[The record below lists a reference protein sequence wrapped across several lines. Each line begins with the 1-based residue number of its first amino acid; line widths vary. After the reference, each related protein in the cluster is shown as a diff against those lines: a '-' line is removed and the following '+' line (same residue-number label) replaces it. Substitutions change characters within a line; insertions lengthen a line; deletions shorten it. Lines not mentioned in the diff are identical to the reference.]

1 MSAFLGLDIGGSG
14 IKYGWG
20 NQEVLHHFASMPIGT
35 KTLEHFQQVVASIL
49 EAADR
54 AIGLSNLKAI
64 GIGSPGT
71 IDLNTG
77 KTTGV
82 NPNLPFWTD
91 HSPAELI
98 PLELNIP
105 VFFDNDANLMAL
117 AEALHYNSSHALGV
131 TIGSGIG
138 GGLVLNGALYHGAH
152 GFAGEF
158 GHVCMV
164 EDGILCNC
172 GRPGCLEAY
181 ASVDG
186 IRRRLAAQDT
196 ALATYELAE
205 LLKLQDSRVIR
216 LVSEGSS
223 MLVTAIVNIVTMLDL
238 DCVII
243 GGGAMDA
250 NMYDITVMEK
260 DIIRHLPVAN
270 TGKVRIL
277 KAFHGNKAGVIG
289 ALQLAEQGISNT
301 WERNLHLDNSIR
313 VKG

>member
-1 MSAFLGLDIGGSG
+1 MSAYLGLDIGGSS
-14 IKYGWG
+14 IKFGWRFPKG
-20 NQEVLHHFASMPIGT
+20 LRYFASMPITT
-35 KTLEHFQQVVASIL
+35 KDMEHVKQVVARIL

-54 AIGLSNLKAI
+54 EIGLSNLSAI

-77 KTTGV
+77 KLTGV

-91 HSPAELI
+91 HSPVELI
-98 PLELNIP
+98 PPDLNIP

-117 AEALHYNSSHALGV
+117 AEARHYNSSHALGV

-164 EDGILCNC
+164 EDGISCNC

-186 IRRRLAAQDT
+186 IRRRLAALDT
-196 ALATYELAE
+196 ILATYELAE
-205 LLKLQDSRVIR
+205 LLKLQDSRVMQCIY
-216 LVSEGSS
+216 EGGS

-270 TGKVRIL
+270 AGKVRIL
-277 KAFHGNKAGVIG
+277 KAFHGNQAGVIG
-289 ALQLAEQGISNT
+289 ALQLAEQGLSNT
-301 WERNLHLDNSIR
+301 WE
-313 VKG
+313 